1 MYFDTN
7 LTVTING
14 QNVSTIVSV
23 KTSNDAAKV
32 GANCDLVVPLNSY
45 ISYSDPNTLKV
56 FLTAIRSDTFPQASP
71 ISIIANYI
79 GYPPITVFKGFVYDF
94 VLGMPLTIKCL
105 DYIYWFNLGIFGD
118 KHVQTT
124 NKSGSKIKQSG
135 TGINYKSVQFKDLL
149 QQLIDFTNNQIKLNN
164 EQTGMNVLPI
174 TLILPTIDFT
184 LVNLTFINMSP
195 ASILDYFKKNLFLN
209 MTFYGNQLYVNIAS
223 NTVGSINLDT
233 KRNVLKSDLQTNLA
247 TFQKIRLKC
256 WFQAPNGTRS
266 WIEVGDPTGI
276 QTENYF
282 YNVSNA
288 GNLYNILAN
297 ASLLKAKQHH
307 FRGELTLLLY
317 PDVDLFYIVNYLDA
331 RYPEKNGQYYV
342 TGVYFDIGEKG
353 FRRKIKIA
361 WLNIPEYTYLKG
373 QKITTSGPIQ
383 S

>member
-1 MYFDTN
+1 
-7 LTVTING
+7 
-14 QNVSTIVSV
+14 
-23 KTSNDAAKV
+23 
-32 GANCDLVVPLNSY
+32 
-45 ISYSDPNTLKV
+45 
-56 FLTAIRSDTFPQASP
+56 
-71 ISIIANYI
+71 
-79 GYPPITVFKGFVYDF
+79 
-94 VLGMPLTIKCL
+94 
-105 DYIYWFNLGIFGD
+105 
-118 KHVQTT
+118 
-124 NKSGSKIKQSG
+124 
-135 TGINYKSVQFKDLL
+135 
-149 QQLIDFTNNQIKLNN
+149 
-164 EQTGMNVLPI
+164 
-174 TLILPTIDFT
+174 
-184 LVNLTFINMSP
+184 
-195 ASILDYFKKNLFLN
+195 